1 MEDEKFD
8 LKLVAERF
16 KSSLEKEDD
25 VLMDLYLL
33 AFREILKFFQLLGSV
48 FSFVSSDVKTKV
60 GILEEFRAN
69 KEVAENFNSVKQ
81 MISYEKDKELLQ
93 KKGYVSGSRTLLR
106 LHRGLDFI
114 RNFLRRLGEVEPDE
128 KTSTICSLSYNETLA
143 NFHPFL
149 IRKSANIAM
158 YALPQ
163 RDQLLNKVCS
173 DVQKSIEALPEM
185 LKFTDTV
192 YDRIDALYTVN
203 DLHGLP

>member
-8 LKLVAERF
+8 LKLVTERF
-16 KSSLEKEDD
+16 KGSLEKEDD

-33 AFREILKFFQLLGSV
+33 AFREILKFFQLLGSI

-60 GILEEFRAN
+60 EILEDFRAN
-69 KEVAENFNSVKQ
+69 KEVADNFKSIKQ
-81 MISYEKDKELLQ
+81 MILYEKDKELLQ

-128 KTSTICSLSYNETLA
+128 KTSTACSLSYNETLA

-185 LKFTDTV
+185 LKLTDTV